1 MAESV
6 SDMRGEVSDEEI
18 EQFEQSKMSG
28 EVIIHR
34 LRDWEAGDV
43 VCGYDVVSDGA
54 SHGKTFKRG
63 GEFGDT
69 LAIEQAID
77 GVRNAPLLGET
88 LDEDT
93 TAFAW
98 VGIIESTR
106 TEGPNPADPGEPPLK
121 FGTLKQVSVLAAR
134 SGGE

>member
-6 SDMRGEVSDEEI
+6 SDMSGEVSDEEI
-18 EQFEQSKMSG
+18 AEFEQAKMSR
-28 EVIIHR
+28 EVLVHR
-34 LRDWEAGDV
+34 LRDWEVGDV

-106 TEGPNPADPGEPPLK
+106 TEGRNPADPGEPPMK
-121 FGTLKQVSVLAAR
+121 TAKLKQVSVVAAR
-134 SGGE
+134 NE